1 MSAKRTTTASAT
13 HRPRRA
19 PDRLGPLEVAI
30 GVLVLAV
37 ALSLVLVSR
46 SVASRTTAT
55 APPAAV
61 RVAAPAAVRLAASA
75 GPPERRLVP
84 EDTRSEPAAR
94 GDAV

>member
-1 MSAKRTTTASAT
+1 MEVVHVSAKHPMTVSAT

-19 PDRLGPLEVAI
+19 PDRLGPLEIAI

-46 SVASRTTAT
+46 SVASRTTAA
-55 APPAAV
+55 APPSVV
-61 RVAAPAAVRLAASA
+61 RISP
-75 GPPERRLVP
+75 GPLERRLVP
-84 EDTRSEPAAR
+84 DDTQGEPTAP